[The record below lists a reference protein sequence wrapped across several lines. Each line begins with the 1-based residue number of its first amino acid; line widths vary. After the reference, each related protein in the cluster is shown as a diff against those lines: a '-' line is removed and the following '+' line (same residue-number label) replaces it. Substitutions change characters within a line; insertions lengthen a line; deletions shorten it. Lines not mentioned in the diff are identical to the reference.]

1 MSIAQT
7 GISLWSFIVLIKKVM
22 QTTHDECQMYWI
34 IICLLFASIFMV
46 SLIFNYLAIYYMRM
60 SLIANIHAYLVYQ
73 REPEITIKY

>member
-1 MSIAQT
+1 MLIQKVTSITQ
-7 GISLWSFIVLIKKVM
+7 
-22 QTTHDECQMYWI
+22 DECQMYWI

-60 SLIANIHAYLVYQ
+60 SLIANIHAYLVYK